1 MAVKHDIQ
9 YVNFYSSGSAAR
21 KIEPRPE
28 RKKQVRLPKPRKEQA
43 ILLRI
48 SPLAVAGTLICC
60 VLLVMLVAGIV
71 ELGAQ
76 QRQTE
81 ALQWYVSQLQ
91 QENQVLTDTY
101 HAGYDLNEIRT
112 AAATMGMVSAEEANH
127 IRVQVPGQVIE
138 IPAANWWESVV
149 MSLRQFLA

>member
-28 RKKQVRLPKPRKEQA
+28 RKKQVKLPKPRKEQA

-71 ELGAQ
+71 ELGTQ

-101 HAGYDLNEIRT
+101 HAGYDLNEIRDM
-112 AAATMGMVSAEEANH
+112 ALGMGMVPMSELPATKIDVTVPH
-127 IRVQVPGQVIE
+127 IPVQPT
-138 IPAANWWESVV
+138 AWENFWSFVV
-149 MSLRQFLA
+149 GLFA